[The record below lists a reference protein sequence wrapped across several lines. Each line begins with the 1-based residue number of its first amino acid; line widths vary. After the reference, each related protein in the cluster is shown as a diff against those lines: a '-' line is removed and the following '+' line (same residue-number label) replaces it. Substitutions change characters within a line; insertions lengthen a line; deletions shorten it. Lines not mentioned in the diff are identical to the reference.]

1 MRAALL
7 ALVLLLVAGGAP
19 AVAGEPPVRLVT
31 SGSPLVTDAPAP
43 HDAIR
48 LTVTLRDPATIGLR
62 ILRWDGTPVRTLAAD
77 LPHAAGSHLFSWD
90 GRDDAGALVPEGPWR
105 VELVA
110 GVGDGPV
117 RVERI
122 VARAALV
129 PYPPAPGRIVVAL
142 NPGHGGPDSGAVYGG
157 RRESDANLDIG
168 LQLRAM
174 LEASGIEV
182 VMTRTA
188 DRAVNLPRRD
198 VSGNGIVDHGDELV
212 IRNDIA
218 NGAQAALFV
227 TLMNNAYGC
236 HCVRGTETYT
246 NRHRT
251 WSPEGV
257 DLARAIQAAHLRHLA
272 PFADRRWSPTDRGVR
287 SWDFASVRPWS
298 RRVMPRP
305 ALMPSVLVESL
316 FMDDPAELRVLSR
329 PEVRTA
335 LAAAYFEG
343 IARFLS
349 ERRLAVRMELLDPP
363 ATAEP
368 GATADLS
375 ARVVNTGTVPSAG
388 WVLEARIVPADPV
401 YYARPGRGL
410 LLGEVPLPNG
420 IAPGDAVEAVLTGL
434 PLPPAPGDWTVL
446 LDVRMRGE
454 RTLADRGSVRAQAT
468 IRIGAALPAAA
479 PGDGIARIIRPD
491 LGLPGVV
498 VWRDGLPRDPLAG
511 QELRGGFAAWP
522 ADAPGLRG
530 VRPVDIAPDS
540 AAGMAGV
547 YGDDHPH

>member
-1 MRAALL
+1 MRPALL
-7 ALVLLLVAGGAP
+7 ALLLLLTAGGLPVAGSEAS
-19 AVAGEPPVRLVT
+19 VRLT
-31 SGSPLVTDAPAP
+31 ATGSPLVPGAPAP

-48 LTVTLRDPATIGLR
+48 LTVTLRDPATVGLR
-62 ILRWDGTPVRTLAAD
+62 ILGWDGSPVRTLAAELA
-77 LPHAAGSHLFSWD
+77 LPAGSHLFPWD
-90 GRDDAGALVPEGPWR
+90 GRDDAGELVPDGPWR
-105 VELVA
+105 VALRADLGGETVDL
-110 GVGDGPV
+110 G
-117 RVERI
+117 RI
-122 VARAALV
+122 VAKAALV
-129 PYPPAPGRIVVAL
+129 PYPPGPGRIVVAL
-142 NPGHGGPDSGAVYGG
+142 NPGHGGPDPGAVYRGK
-157 RRESDANLDIG
+157 RESDANLDIG

-188 DRAVNLPRRD
+188 DRAVNQPRRD
-198 VSGNGIVDHGDELV
+198 VSGNGVVDHGDELV

-218 NGAQAALFV
+218 NGAHAALFV

-257 DLARAIQAAHLRHLA
+257 DLAQAIQAAHLRHLA
-272 PFADRRWSPTDRGVR
+272 PFAHRRWSPTDRGVR

-316 FMDDPAELRVLSR
+316 FMDDPAELRILSR
-329 PEVRTA
+329 PAVRTA
-335 LAAAYFEG
+335 LAAAYYEG

-349 ERRLAVRMELLDPP
+349 ARRLAVRMELPDPP
-363 ATAEP
+363 SSAEP
-368 GATADLS
+368 GAPIDLA
-375 ARVVNTGTVPSAG
+375 ARIVNTGTVPSAG

-420 IAPGDAVEAVLTGL
+420 IAPGDAVEAVLADL

-468 IRIGAALPAAA
+468 IRVGAAPAG
-479 PGDGIARIIRPD
+479 PGARRILRPD
-491 LGLPGVV
+491 LRLPAFF
-498 VWRDGLPRDPLAG
+498 VWRDGLPRDPLAA
-511 QELRGGFAAWP
+511 ETLRGGFAAWP
-522 ADAPGLRG
+522 PDAPGLRG
-530 VRPVDIAPDS
+530 IRPVDIGPDS